1 MNVHAHPTVQRGPV
15 LPRAGLRLV
24 PPIAR
29 HRELHLFTYVVGNAL
44 AWLLWA
50 AIAVSADTWYWW
62 LLVPLAG
69 WILVLGLHLRLAGRR
84 PA

>member
-15 LPRAGLRLV
+15 LPGAGLRLV

-29 HRELHLFTYVVGNAL
+29 RRELHLVTYVVGNAL

-50 AIAVSADTWYWW
+50 SIAVSAEAWYWW

-69 WILVLGLHLRLAGRR
+69 WTLVLGLDLRHARHG